1 MLEDLP
7 SQASRRQVFRLTAI
21 PPDSDFLAELGFDE
35 QGTDE
40 LRTLLEQRS
49 QGASLEELCDAPF
62 RRKHKLRR
70 RTRFSDGSFPVFYS
84 SLDAATAEAEVRHWL
99 PIIIGQPEHARTA
112 HYRRFS
118 CAFDGIEKDLR
129 PKIQEWP
136 HLVHDSDYTF
146 CNELGAEAKRLE
158 VDALVTPSARHEG
171 NNLPVFTRKS
181 ISDPNI
187 EAFVALTY
195 LPGSGEVA
203 VDRSQ

>member
-1 MLEDLP
+1 MLENLP

-21 PPDSDFLAELGFDE
+21 PLDSDFLDELGFDE

-40 LRTLLEQRS
+40 LRALLKQRS
-49 QGASLEELCDAPF
+49 QGTNLEELCDAPF
-62 RRKHKLRR
+62 RRRHKLRR

-99 PIIIGQPEHARTA
+99 PTIIGQPKHPRTA

-118 CAFDGIEKDLR
+118 CVFDGIEKDLR

-136 HLVHDSDYTF
+136 QLVHDSDYTF

-158 VDALVTPSARHEG
+158 IDALVTPSARHEG
-171 NNLPVFTRKS
+171 NNLPVFTRES
-181 ISDPNI
+181 IGNPNV

-195 LPGSGEVA
+195 IPDSGEVV
-203 VDRSQ
+203 VDRS

>member
-7 SQASRRQVFRLTAI
+7 SQARRRQVFRLTAI
-21 PPDSDFLAELGFDE
+21 SPDSDFLAELGFDE

-40 LRTLLEQRS
+40 LRALLEQSS
-49 QGASLEELCDAPF
+49 QGANLEELCDAPF

-84 SLDAATAEAEVRHWL
+84 SLDAATAEAEVRYWL
-99 PIIIGQPEHARTA
+99 PTIIGQPQHPRTA

-118 CAFDGIEKDLR
+118 CAVDGIEKDLR

-146 CNELGAEAKRLE
+146 CNELGAEAKRLKI
-158 VDALVTPSARHEG
+158 DALVTPSARHEG
-171 NNLPVFTRKS
+171 NNLPVFTRES
-181 ISDPNI
+181 ISDPNV

-195 LPGSGEVA
+195 LPDSGEVA
-203 VDRSQ
+203 VERP

>member
-7 SQASRRQVFRLTAI
+7 RQTSRRQIFRLTAI
-21 PPDSDFLAELGFDE
+21 PPDSDFLAELGFDK
-35 QGTDE
+35 QGTAE
-40 LRTLLEQRS
+40 LRALLEQRS
-49 QGASLEELCDAPF
+49 QGANLEELCDAPF

-99 PIIIGQPEHARTA
+99 PTIIGQPKHPRTV

-118 CAFDGIEKDLR
+118 CAFVGIEKDLR

-136 HLVHDSDYTF
+136 LLVHDNDYTF
-146 CNELGAEAKRLE
+146 CNELGAEANRLE
-158 VDALVTPSARHEG
+158 IDALVTPSARHEG
-171 NNLPVFTRKS
+171 SNLPVFTRKS
-181 ISDPNI
+181 ISDPNV

-195 LPGSGEVA
+195 LPDPGEVA
-203 VDRSQ
+203 VDRS